1 MLAVL
6 YAIHTC
12 HTTAIVDAVV
22 LGVDTR
28 CLALLGTSLAAV
40 ALAEVDL
47 RAEKGETREKAQY
60 SAHGTDGVA
69 ICASAQP

>member
-6 YAIHTC
+6 YAVHTC

-40 ALAEVDL
+40 ALRCVDYGS
-47 RAEKGETREKAQY
+47 EEGEA
-60 SAHGTDGVA
+60 
-69 ICASAQP
+69 

>member
-28 CLALLGTSLAAV
+28 CLALLGTSLAAA
-40 ALAEVDL
+40 ALRRVDS
-47 RAEKGETREKAQY
+47 RSEEGEA
-60 SAHGTDGVA
+60 
-69 ICASAQP
+69 

>member
-28 CLALLGTSLAAV
+28 SLALLGTSLASI
-40 ALAEVDL
+40 ALRRVDNGT
-47 RAEKGETREKAQY
+47 EKGEAQEKAQY

-69 ICASAQP
+69 LCASAPP

>member
-28 CLALLGTSLAAV
+28 CLALLGTSLTTV
-40 ALAEVDL
+40 AFRCVDY
-47 RAEKGETREKAQY
+47 RSEEGEAREKAQY

-69 ICASAQP
+69 ICASTQP

>member
-28 CLALLGTSLAAV
+28 CLALLCTSLTTIAFRR
-40 ALAEVDL
+40 VDH
-47 RAEKGETREKAQY
+47 RSEEGEA
-60 SAHGTDGVA
+60 
-69 ICASAQP
+69 

>member
-12 HTTAIVDAVV
+12 HTTAIVDTVV

-28 CLALLGTSLAAV
+28 CLALLGTSLTTV
-40 ALAEVDL
+40 AFRRVDH
-47 RAEKGETREKAQY
+47 RSEEGEA
-60 SAHGTDGVA
+60 
-69 ICASAQP
+69 

>member
-6 YAIHTC
+6 YVIHTC

-28 CLALLGTSLAAV
+28 CLALLGTSLTTV
-40 ALAEVDL
+40 ALRCVDY
-47 RAEKGETREKAQY
+47 RSEEGEA
-60 SAHGTDGVA
+60 
-69 ICASAQP
+69 